1 MNNVEHPTECAG
13 REWSICLPVDD
24 TLRRSKCFFISASFY
39 LLWIQICLQES
50 AYTSSLFVRPPFCSC
65 YIMRLTPLG
74 LPGCNGGGVLRRGGG
89 CALPLPLLHPGSLC
103 LHCHAVCHSQGMETN
118 CLQVSSF
125 SASLPARPHFLI
137 LHPSL
142 CSSTY
147 CMSQPVRVCVC
158 VNIFYNCTSAQMFC
172 YKYKLSCVGA

>member
-1 MNNVEHPTECAG
+1 MLFHLCFIFSAVNSNVTARARLYEQT
-13 REWSICLPVDD
+13 V
-24 TLRRSKCFFISASFY
+24 SASF
-39 LLWIQICLQES
+39 CL
-50 AYTSSLFVRPPFCSC
+50 R
-65 YIMRLTPLG
+65 YIMLLTSVG

-137 LHPSL
+137 LQPSL

-147 CMSQPVRVCVC
+147 CMSQPVRVCEYILQLHMCPDVLLQIQIQLC
-158 VNIFYNCTSAQMFC
+158 GCL
-172 YKYKLSCVGA
+172 KHLSI